1 MEVFS
6 NLALGFSEA
15 LSPQTLLYC
24 FIGVFL
30 GTFIGVLPGIGA
42 LATISMLLPL
52 TFHVPPTAALVMLAG
67 IYYGAQY
74 GGSTASILLNLPGT
88 PSAAVAC
95 LDGYPMAQKGRA
107 GVALFLTTVASFV
120 GASLGIIILTAF
132 SPLLSSVALSFG
144 PADYFAM
151 MVLGLV
157 AAATLAQG
165 SPLKGIA
172 MVLVG
177 LALGMVGTDVQTGQ
191 QRFTFDIPQLSDGIG
206 LVALAMGLFGVAE
219 VIASIRRMG
228 KNEGTKEEITLRSMV
243 PTRQDM
249 RQSTLPMLRGTGIG
263 AIFGAL
269 PGAGATIASFI
280 SYAVEKK
287 VARDS
292 SRFGK
297 GAVEGVTAPES
308 ANNAAAQTAFIP
320 TLTLG
325 IPGDAVMALMLG
337 AMIIQGIQPGPR
349 LVSDHPELF
358 WGLIASF
365 WIGNIILVIL
375 NLPLIGIWVKMLAI
389 PYRLLY
395 PTILLFICIGV
406 FSVNNSAFDVLLVMV
421 FGIFG
426 YAMMLLRFEPA
437 PLILGF
443 ILGPLMEE
451 HLRRAMLLSRGDPM
465 VFMER
470 PISAGF
476 LLLTAAL
483 LAWAGY
489 GLIRRPP
496 VGVPK
501 ELDADVTGSA
511 PAGRKP

>member
-1 MEVFS
+1 MEMIA
-6 NLALGFSEA
+6 NLGLGFA
-15 LSPQTLLYC
+15 TAFSPTNLFYC

-52 TFHVPPTAALVMLAG
+52 TFHVPGTTAIIMLAG

-95 LDGYPMAQKGRA
+95 LDGYPMSKQGRA
-107 GVALFLTTVASFV
+107 GVALFMTTIASFV

-132 SPLLSSVALSFG
+132 SPKLAEVGLMFG

-151 MVLGLV
+151 MLLGLI

-165 SPLKGIA
+165 SPVKGIA
-172 MVLVG
+172 MVIFG

-191 QRFTFDIPQLSDGIG
+191 QRFTFDIPYLSDGIS
-206 LVALAMGLFGVAE
+206 LVALAMGLFGVSE
-219 VIASIRRMG
+219 VIASIGRIDSGRL
-228 KNEGTKEEITLRSMV
+228 KAQKITFRSMV
-243 PTRQDM
+243 PTRDDM
-249 RQSTLPMLRGTGIG
+249 GRSWAPMLRGTGVG
-263 AIFGAL
+263 AFFGAL
-269 PGAGATIASFI
+269 PGAGSTIASFM
-280 SYAVEKK
+280 SYAVEKR
-287 VARDS
+287 VAKDP

-337 AMIIQGIQPGPR
+337 ALIIQGIQPGPR
-349 LVSDHPELF
+349 LVTEHPELF

-365 WIGNIILVIL
+365 WIGNVMLVIL
-375 NLPLIGIWVKMLAI
+375 NLPLIGIWVRMLKI
-389 PYRLLY
+389 PYSILY
-395 PTILLFICIGV
+395 PAILLFICIGV
-406 FSVNNSAFDVLLVMV
+406 FSVNNSYFDVLMVML
-421 FGIFG
+421 FGLLG
-426 YAMMLLRFEPA
+426 YVMLLLRFEPA
-437 PLILGF
+437 PLVLGF

-451 HLRRAMLLSRGDPM
+451 HLRRAMLLSRGDPA
-465 VFMER
+465 VFIER
-470 PISAGF
+470 PISA
-476 LLLTAAL
+476 TL
-483 LAWAGY
+483 LACTAGLLGWALWSSMRGRQPAEAMA
-489 GLIRRPP
+489 G
-496 VGVPK
+496 
-501 ELDADVTGSA
+501 AT
-511 PAGRKP
+511 AGR

>member
-1 MEVFS
+1 MDMFA
-6 NLALGFSEA
+6 NLALGFGEA
-15 LSPQTLLYC
+15 FAPLNLMYC

-74 GGSTASILLNLPGT
+74 GGSTAAILLNLPGT

-95 LDGYPMAQKGRA
+95 LDGYPMGQKGRA
-107 GVALFLTTVASFV
+107 GVALLMTTVASFV
-120 GASLGIIILTAF
+120 GGSLGIIILTAF
-132 SPLLSSVALSFG
+132 SPALAGIALSFG

-151 MVLGLV
+151 MLLGLV

-165 SPLKGIA
+165 SPVKGIA

-177 LALGMVGTDVQTGQ
+177 LALGMVGTDVQTGA
-191 QRFTFDIPQLSDGIG
+191 QRFTFGIPELSDGLS
-206 LVALAMGLFGVAE
+206 LVALAMGLFGVSE
-219 VIASIRRMG
+219 VIASINRMRTG
-228 KNEGTKEEITLRSMV
+228 QRSKERITFRSMV
-243 PTRQDM
+243 PQRNDL
-249 RQSTLPMLRGTGIG
+249 RQSAFPMLRGTGIG

-269 PGAGATIASFI
+269 PGAGATIASFLA
-280 SYAVEKK
+280 YAVEKK
-287 VARDS
+287 VSRHPE
-292 SRFGK
+292 RFGQ
-297 GAVEGVTAPES
+297 GAIEGVTAPES

-349 LVSDHPELF
+349 LVTEHPELF

-365 WIGNIILVIL
+365 WIGNVMLVVL
-375 NLPLIGIWVKMLAI
+375 NLPLIGIWIKMLAI
-389 PYRLLY
+389 PYRILY
-395 PTILLFICIGV
+395 PAILLFICIGV
-406 FSVNNSAFDVLLVMV
+406 FSVNNNAFDILLVLV
-421 FGIFG
+421 FGVIG
-426 YAMMLLRFEPA
+426 YAMMLLKFEPA
-437 PLILGF
+437 PLVLGF

-465 VFMER
+465 VFLER

-476 LLLTAAL
+476 LMVTTAL
-483 LAWAGY
+483 LVWAGMTAVKQQRQA
-489 GLIRRPP
+489 RRMA
-496 VGVPK
+496 V
-501 ELDADVTGSA
+501 A
-511 PAGRKP
+511 AG